1 MLCLLL
7 EELVNYVLMCLAIC
21 SLLRCVVGICVSM
34 WCFFFVRERF
44 ANLHLYSDGKDG
56 ARRMRMGQLGWLDK
70 GKHYNKHT

>member
-1 MLCLLL
+1 MLIAGRIG
-7 EELVNYVLMCLAIC
+7 ELCTYVFGHFLA
-21 SLLRCVVGICVSM
+21 SEMRCWHMRVHVV
-34 WCFFFVRERF
+34 FFFVRERF